1 MQVFRELSV
10 DSWSSVA
17 ALNSCIGNIDEDEEN
32 SIMQAEMASQR
43 GGGDTGEA
51 SHLCSTCCKIT
62 MLHQRRHQLLF
73 YQWLYAKLDNLH
85 LIRLQVSSAAASL
98 QVSVE
103 KPRLLGTLIVYT
115 LQSLDCGNLRLR

>member
-17 ALNSCIGNIDEDEEN
+17 ALNTCIGNIDEDEEN

-51 SHLCSTCCKIT
+51 SHLCFTYCWSLCCTSGGTSFYYISGCMQGLATCI
-62 MLHQRRHQLLF
+62 
-73 YQWLYAKLDNLH
+73 
-85 LIRLQVSSAAASL
+85 
-98 QVSVE
+98 
-103 KPRLLGTLIVYT
+103 
-115 LQSLDCGNLRLR
+115 